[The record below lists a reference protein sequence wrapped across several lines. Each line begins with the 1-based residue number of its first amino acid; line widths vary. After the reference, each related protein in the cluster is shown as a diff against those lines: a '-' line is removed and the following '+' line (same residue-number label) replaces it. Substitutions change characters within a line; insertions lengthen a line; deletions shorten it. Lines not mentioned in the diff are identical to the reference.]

1 LAECYCLRKE
11 WDSASIAFTGALAV
25 QRDARAVHDK
35 AAAEDFGL
43 PMPPLISDESI
54 ADTLKRLGKSHASH
68 KRYEEAGRFLLEAL
82 FIFQSSFEKL
92 RYLGRSD
99 SGDELAD
106 KQDDVAQTL
115 YCIAEVNAAAGKH
128 DETIKLYEESLQLR
142 LSSDSQRLE
151 GKKTNMVYC
160 AMCLAGIG
168 SVRMRKKEYKA
179 AYKVYSEALEFSKD
193 MPQDHPIVQVIW
205 KNSIIAAKKVVRNQ
219 KRKGDR
225 APDGGDHWDTQRG
238 PNVTRQATP
247 WHYTVAKL
255 ENKAQSQKKK
265 GDVDGAIKSTRLV
278 LDLYLTYLSK
288 REEGDRDTSKAQ
300 HNVARTLINLARLLV
315 LKDETQQAAIHYK
328 EAMHLYSSSGTLTKD
343 HVCVREIQGELDKLE
358 IEEKASTSDR
368 GRSSGVT
375 FIKL

>member
-1 LAECYCLRKE
+1 M
-11 WDSASIAFTGALAV
+11 AFTRALAV

-35 AAAEDFGL
+35 AAAEDVGL

-92 RYLGRSD
+92 RCLGRSD

-128 DETIKLYEESLQLR
+128 DKTIKLYEESLRLR

-151 GKKTNMVYC
+151 GKKTNMVHC

-179 AYKVYSEALEFSKD
+179 AYTVYSEALKFSKD
-193 MPQDHPIVQVIW
+193 MPQGHPIVQMIW

-219 KRKGDR
+219 KRKCDR
-225 APDGGDHWDTQRG
+225 APDGGDHWDTQSG

-247 WHYTVAKL
+247 WHYTAAKL

-278 LDLYLTYLSK
+278 LDLHLTYLSK

-315 LKDETQQAAIHYK
+315 LKEETQQAAIHYK
-328 EAMHLYSSSGTLTKD
+328 EAIRLYSSSGTLTKN
-343 HVCVREIQGELDKLE
+343 HICEIQGELDKLK
-358 IEEKASTSDR
+358 IEEKAVPTSAYR